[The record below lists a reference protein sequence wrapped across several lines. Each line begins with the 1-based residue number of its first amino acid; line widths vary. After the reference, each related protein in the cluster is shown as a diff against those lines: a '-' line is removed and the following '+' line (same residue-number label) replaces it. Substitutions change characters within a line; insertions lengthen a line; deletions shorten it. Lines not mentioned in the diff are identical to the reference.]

1 MKKLL
6 LISGLVLS
14 FTAGAQID
22 ISRDVFGSA
31 GAEYA
36 TVMGSGNTILT
47 SFTIGE
53 TFTSTL
59 SNTEIHTLGFQQTNQ
74 TAVSVFELNNIEVGL
89 YPNPADDQITFVSSV
104 EESFS
109 YKVYDVT
116 GRIILDGRHQQSM
129 LTLDVSNLVEGKY
142 FFEYTLDNQQTITTS
157 FITIH

>member
-14 FTAGAQID
+14 FSAGAQIEL
-22 ISRDVFGSA
+22 SRDVFGSA
-31 GAEYA
+31 GTEFSSANMQA
-36 TVMGSGNTILT
+36 

-59 SNTEIHTLGFQQTNQ
+59 ANSEIHTLGFQQTNQ
-74 TAVSVFELNNIEVGL
+74 SAVSVVELNNVEVGL

-104 EESFS
+104 EEPFS

-116 GRIILDGRHQQSM
+116 GRIIVDGRHQQSM
-129 LTLDVSNLVEGKY
+129 LTLDVSNLIGGKY